1 MDQAK
6 QRERDNQQVKEE
18 KMVSSMILASN
29 GTTEYGV
36 QLEFAW
42 LT

>member
-18 KMVSSMILASN
+18 KMVSSMILSSN
-29 GTTEYGV
+29 G
-36 QLEFAW
+36 QLNTVCS
-42 LT
+42 LNLLG

>member
-18 KMVSSMILASN
+18 KMVSSVVLVSD
-29 GTTEYGV
+29 EDS
-36 QLEFAW
+36 
-42 LT
+42 

>member
-18 KMVSSMILASN
+18 KMVSPMVLVSDEDS
-29 GTTEYGV
+29 
-36 QLEFAW
+36 
-42 LT
+42 

>member
-1 MDQAK
+1 MDLAK

-18 KMVSSMILASN
+18 KMVSSVVLMSCMDS
-29 GTTEYGV
+29 V
-36 QLEFAW
+36 QVVLLRVVG